1 MPSFTE
7 SIVEDA
13 ALAWLEALGYAV
25 LHGPTIAFG
34 EIGAER
40 SDPNYRDVILERR
53 LREAL
58 FRLNPE
64 LPVEALEDAFRKLI
78 QADAATLIER
88 NRALHRMLV
97 DGVDVEYRRKDLPA
111 PRPGHFFVY
120 AIRCNDDS
128 IYIGQTE
135 NLEQRW
141 HQHLAG
147 TAADHTRKYR
157 PVHLEHYEEHPS
169 RKAAVEREKW
179 LKTGYGRTW
188 LKREVVAGRARQAGG
203 SIAGAQARVLD
214 FDVPGN
220 NDWLAVNQFTVS
232 EGQHT
237 RRPDVVLFV
246 NGLPLAVIEL
256 KNPTDEDATIWSAYK
271 QLQTYQAQ
279 IPSFFATNAALI
291 ISDGVQARIGTLGA
305 GKEWFKP
312 WRTITGKDDY
322 ASPLPSPRP
331 SPTGRG
337 RQGEGFGLK
346 PELQVILEG
355 VFEKRRF
362 LDLVRHFVVFE
373 DEGQGKLSKKMAGYH
388 QFHAVNVAVE
398 ETLRAARHAAEHRA
412 ADPLGQYKSGHQPG
426 GEPGDRRVG
435 VVWHTQGS
443 GKSLTMAFYAGRVI
457 LHPTMAN
464 PTIVVLTDRNDLDDQ
479 LFGTFARCRD
489 LLRQDPVQA
498 TDRAD
503 LRAKLSVGSG
513 GVVFTT
519 IQKFMPP
526 SAAPSPQ
533 PSPSGRG
540 GSEAEGEGDWR
551 MPVLSD
557 RRNIVVLADEAH
569 RSQYD
574 FIDGFA
580 RHMRDALPNASFIGF
595 TGTPI
600 EKTDANTRAVFGDY
614 ISIYDIQ
621 RAVIDKATVPI
632 YYESRLAK
640 LELKASERPKIDS
653 KFEEATEGEEVE
665 RKEKLKSKWAQLEAV
680 VGSENRI
687 KLIARDLV
695 DHFEDRLGTM
705 DARRW
710 WSV

>member
-1 MPSFTE
+1 MTAFTE
-7 SIVEDA
+7 SVVEDA
-13 ALAWLEALGYAV
+13 ALGWLEALGYAV
-25 LHGPTIAFG
+25 LHGPAIAIG
-34 EIGAER
+34 EQAAER
-40 SDPNYRDVILERR
+40 SDPNYRDTILERR

-58 FRLNPE
+58 FRLNPD
-64 LPVEALEDAFRKLI
+64 LPAEALEDAFRKLTRV
-78 QADAATLIER
+78 DAPSLVQR

-97 DGVDVEYRRKDLPA
+97 DGVTVEYRRKD
-111 PRPGHFFVY
+111 
-120 AIRCNDDS
+120 
-128 IYIGQTE
+128 
-135 NLEQRW
+135 
-141 HQHLAG
+141 
-147 TAADHTRKYR
+147 
-157 PVHLEHYEEHPS
+157 
-169 RKAAVEREKW
+169 
-179 LKTGYGRTW
+179 
-188 LKREVVAGRARQAGG
+188 G
-203 SIAGAQARVLD
+203 SIAGVQARVLD
-214 FDVPGN
+214 YNTADN
-220 NDWLAVNQFTVS
+220 NDWSAVNQFTVS

-256 KNPTDEDATIWSAYK
+256 KNPADEDATIWSAYQ
-271 QLQTYQAQ
+271 QLQTYQSQ
-279 IPSFFATNAALI
+279 IPSFFTTNAALI
-291 ISDGVQARIGTLGA
+291 VSDGVQARIGTLGA

-312 WRTITGKDDY
+312 WRTITGKEDY

-337 RQGEGFGLK
+337 RSEADGEGFGLK
-346 PELQVILEG
+346 PELQVVLEG

-362 LDLVRHFVVFE
+362 LNLVRHFIVFE
-373 DEGQGKLSKKMAGYH
+373 DEGHGKLIKKMAGYH
-388 QFHAVNVAVE
+388 QLHAVNVAVE
-398 ETLRAARHAAEHRA
+398 ETLRAARRVTEHRA
-412 ADPLGQYKSGHQPG
+412 ADALGQYKSGHQPG
-426 GEPGDRRVG
+426 GESGDRRVG

-457 LHPTMAN
+457 LHPTMEN

-503 LRAKLSVGSG
+503 LRAKLSVASG

-533 PSPSGRG
+533 RSPTGRG
-540 GSEAEGEGDWR
+540 KSDAEGEGDWR

-557 RRNIVVLADEAH
+557 RRNIVVIADEAH

-621 RAVIDKATVPI
+621 RAVVDKATVPI

-640 LELKASERPKIDS
+640 LDLKASERPKIDP

-695 DHFEDRLGTM
+695 DHFEDRLAAM
-705 DARRW
+705 DGKAMVVCMSRRICVGCIGRLPLCVH
-710 WSV
+710 SGMPKPMTRDR